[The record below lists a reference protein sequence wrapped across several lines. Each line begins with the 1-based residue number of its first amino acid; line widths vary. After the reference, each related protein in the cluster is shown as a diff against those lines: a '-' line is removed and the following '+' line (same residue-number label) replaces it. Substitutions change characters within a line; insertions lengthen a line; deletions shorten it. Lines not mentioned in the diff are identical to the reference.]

1 MPNATYGYFA
11 KIYDCDLQ
19 STTFLG
25 TKWRA
30 FKNKSCWDTDT
41 DMFWELIT
49 VLRLGF
55 VRKLYKFTRSFIN
68 CLFQFLCS
76 SMTLP
81 RADEFSP
88 TPTEIETRIARSVTL
103 CFASLELRS
112 AIARRA
118 ITPTSQRHLLR
129 RQEGD
134 AIIGSYIECSV
145 PRFIVTLGSA
155 MKQYT
160 RKRKAIFKNWEC
172 KSDALR
178 LGALRVGSLNGAHFR
193 LQSACFW
200 LGRIPASARLCVS
213 RGWSVH
219 AVGATPKHQQLRAS
233 ARPSQ
238 VLPSRGAKRK

>member
-1 MPNATYGYFA
+1 
-11 KIYDCDLQ
+11 
-19 STTFLG
+19 
-25 TKWRA
+25 
-30 FKNKSCWDTDT
+30 
-41 DMFWELIT
+41 MFWELIT

-76 SMTLP
+76 TMTLP

-129 RQEGD
+129 RQGD
-134 AIIGSYIECSV
+134 SH
-145 PRFIVTLGSA
+145 FIVTLGSA

-200 LGRIPASARLCVS
+200 LGRIPASDFAS
-213 RGWSVH
+213 P
-219 AVGATPKHQQLRAS
+219 AVGQCMQSVQRQSINSCVQVQGLRRCCHLVAPNANS
-233 ARPSQ
+233 AAGNS
-238 VLPSRGAKRK
+238 KFF